1 MKKIIFFELNEVPQ
15 KIVDYYCQV
24 KPNSWLAKN
33 AATFRKFNS
42 FCENPDQLNPWSSW
56 PTVHRGV
63 DSSAHAILDLNQE
76 LSQQNKE
83 FPAIWKTLENH
94 GISTGVFGSL
104 HSYPAPLSCKKNSFY
119 VPDVFAK
126 THETHPKRLEAFQ
139 KLNLALSRKSARNVS
154 TQIPKKALIEL
165 AVKAPI
171 LGFKS
176 KTITKVASQLI
187 QEKKERWKSTRRR
200 THQANLSF
208 DLFYKLLEQ
217 KKPDFTT
224 FYTNHVAAC
233 LHRYWAASFP
243 DQYEV
248 NHFTKDWINRYD
260 GEILFALDHADAM
273 LERLSRFIKKHPEYQ
288 LMILSSMGQ
297 DAVKARPIESQ
308 LYIKNPS
315 DFMQCFGIS
324 KFESVPA
331 MLPQFNFKVTEGQ
344 GEFEKQLKE
353 TVINGKSLRFR
364 KHDNGVFSLELG
376 HINQREIVM
385 SISGEIIPPQNTGL
399 ENTAITDQ
407 SSTTADHI
415 PEGILYVYHPS
426 FKPSHINMNVI
437 PTCAIYPTLLENFN
451 IPAPAYC
458 TKSVQQLLG

>member
-1 MKKIIFFELNEVPQ
+1 VKKIIFFELNEVPQ

-24 KPNSWLAKN
+24 RPVSWLAKN
-33 AATFRKFNS
+33 YGVLKKFNS
-42 FCENPDQLNPWSSW
+42 FCENTDQLNPWSSW

-63 DSSAHAILDLNQE
+63 DSEKHQILDLNQE

-83 FPAIWKTLENH
+83 FPTIWNELANH

-104 HSYPAPLSCKKNSFY
+104 HSYPAPATSTSHSFY

-154 TQIPKKALIEL
+154 TQIPKKALLEL
-165 AVKAPI
+165 AIKAPI
-171 LGFKS
+171 LGFKAT
-176 KTITKVASQLI
+176 TISKVASQLI
-187 QEKKERWKSTRRR
+187 QEKKEKWKSTRRR

-208 DLFYKLLEQ
+208 DLFYKLLDQ

-233 LHRYWAASFP
+233 LHRYWAAAFP
-243 DQYEV
+243 DQYDV
-248 NHFTKDWINRYD
+248 NHFSDDWINRYD
-260 GEILFALDHADAM
+260 GEILFALDNADAM
-273 LERLSRFIKKHPEYQ
+273 LERLGRFIKRNPEYQ
-288 LMILSSMGQ
+288 LMLLSSMGQ

-308 LYIKNPS
+308 LYIKDS
-315 DFMQCFGIS
+315 KMFMSCFGVDN
-324 KFESVPA
+324 FEAMPA
-331 MLPQFNFKVTEGQ
+331 MLPQFNFKVKDENGQ
-344 GEFEKQLKE
+344 FEKQLKQ

-364 KHDNGVFSLELG
+364 KHDKGIFALELG

-385 SISGEIIPPQNTGL
+385 TIANDAIPAQKTGL
-399 ENTAITDQ
+399 ENTPITDQ

-415 PEGILYVYHPS
+415 PEGILYVYHPT
-426 FKPSHINMNVI
+426 FEPSHMNMSVI
-437 PTCAIYPTLLENFN
+437 PTCAIYPTLLENYGLKS
-451 IPAPAYC
+451 PDYC
-458 TKSVQQLLG
+458 VKGVKQLL

>member
-1 MKKIIFFELNEVPQ
+1 M
-15 KIVDYYCQV
+15 DYYCQV
-24 KPNSWLAKN
+24 RPESWLAKN
-33 AATFRKFNS
+33 YGSFKKFNS

-63 DSSAHAILDLNQE
+63 DSSKHHILDLNQE
-76 LSQQNKE
+76 LTEQNKE
-83 FPAIWKTLENH
+83 YPAIWDVLSKS

-104 HSYPAPLSCKKNSFY
+104 HSFPTPIDTSGHSFY
-119 VPDVFAK
+119 IPDVFA
-126 THETHPKRLEAFQ
+126 TSHETYPTRLEAFQ

-154 TQIPKKALIEL
+154 TQIPKKALFEL

-171 LGFKS
+171 LGFRT
-176 KTITKVASQLI
+176 KTISKVAGQLI
-187 QEKKERWKSTRRR
+187 QEKKEKWKSTRRR

-208 DLFYKLLEQ
+208 DLFYKLLDQ

-233 LHRYWAASFP
+233 LHRYWAAAFP

-248 NHFTKDWINRYD
+248 NHFSDDWINRYD

-273 LERLSRFIKKHPEYQ
+273 LAHLGKFINRHPEYQ

-308 LYIKNPS
+308 LYVK
-315 DFMQCFGIS
+315 DAKKFMACFGINS
-324 KFESVPA
+324 FENVPA
-331 MLPQFNFKVTEGQ
+331 MLPQFNFKVATEKCDH
-344 GEFEKQLKE
+344 FELQLKQ
-353 TVINGKSLRFR
+353 TIINGKPLRFR
-364 KHDNGVFSLELG
+364 KHEKGIFSLELG

-385 SISGEIIPPQNTGL
+385 SVSGISINPQNSGL
-399 ENTAITDQ
+399 ENTTITDQ

-426 FKPSHINMNVI
+426 FSNSHINLNVI
-437 PTCAIYPTLLENFN
+437 PTCSVFPTILENFGVQ
-451 IPAPAYC
+451 APSY
-458 TKSVQQLLG
+458 SVKAVGQLFG